1 MFAPILNRNAPC
13 KLIWEG
19 LHDGGR
25 WESAIGNRRK
35 LMGNQKCN
43 KKKFSTICRPL
54 FVSFVRFEVHL
65 YSYGCGLQTVE
76 AITLLVIL
84 VSKIASQHAVLLPKS
99 CEFDKTNTAPLNTI
113 KIKKSLNRFFHQ
125 LFAAKEKSLL
135 LGPDL
140 LQPEGFLLLQC
151 LLQRHLSSVTFSLS
165 LRYLMASLGSCFKGL
180 CSRSI
185 WQFKELTKKSS

>member
-1 MFAPILNRNAPC
+1 MQKMFAPILNRNAPC

-43 KKKFSTICRPL
+43 KKKFSTMCRPL

-125 LFAAKEKSLL
+125 LFAAKEIYPFCSA
-135 LGPDL
+135 
-140 LQPEGFLLLQC
+140 Q
-151 LLQRHLSSVTFSLS
+151 TFSLK
-165 LRYLMASLGSCFKGL
+165 ASCCNA
-180 CSRSI
+180 CSKDISV
-185 WQFKELTKKSS
+185 L